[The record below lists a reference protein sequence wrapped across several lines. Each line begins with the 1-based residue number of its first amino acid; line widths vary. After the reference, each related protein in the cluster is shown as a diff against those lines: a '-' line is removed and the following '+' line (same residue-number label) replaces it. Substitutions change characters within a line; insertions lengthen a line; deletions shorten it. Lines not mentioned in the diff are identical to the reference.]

1 MAGVSTPLVFPILRL
16 RFSQLRRPS
25 AGEGAPCRD
34 AEAKRP
40 APPPP
45 IATEGRTALLWISWG
60 ATALHRDRCLAGASA
75 AARGGASRPRGPGAP
90 PCCPALARGA
100 WVPSDRVS
108 DSTVAYQGAA
118 GGVDIDRIRQL
129 HSVAL
134 EDFYPDLTFILDLD
148 PLVGLRRT
156 VERGEDP
163 TRFEMHE
170 TDFYTRLR
178 NAFLNIAVNE
188 PKRCVVLDAALPPEK
203 VYQAALAIMSEKLGV
218 FA

>member
-1 MAGVSTPLVFPILRL
+1 MSG
-16 RFSQLRRPS
+16 RFISLEG
-25 AGEGAPCRD
+25 GEGAGKTTLIRKLQAHLENQGLEVVVTREPGGTPGAEDLRD
-34 AEAKRP
+34 
-40 APPPP
+40 
-45 IATEGRTALLWISWG
+45 ILLTGATDRWSPVTEALLMY
-60 ATALHRDRCLAGASA
+60 
-75 AARGGASRPRGPGAP
+75 AARVDHVERLIQ
-90 PCCPALARGA
+90 PALARGA
-100 WVPSDRVS
+100 WVLSDRFS

-170 TDFYTRLR
+170 TDFHTRLR

-218 FA
+218 LA

>member
-1 MAGVSTPLVFPILRL
+1 VSG
-16 RFSQLRRPS
+16 RFISLEG
-25 AGEGAPCRD
+25 GEGAGKTTLIRKLQAHLENQGLEVVVTREPGGTPGAEDLRD
-34 AEAKRP
+34 
-40 APPPP
+40 
-45 IATEGRTALLWISWG
+45 ILLTGATDRWSPVTEALLMY
-60 ATALHRDRCLAGASA
+60 
-75 AARGGASRPRGPGAP
+75 AARVDHVERLIQ
-90 PCCPALARGA
+90 PALARGA
-100 WVPSDRVS
+100 WVLSDRFS

-148 PLVGLRRT
+148 PLLGLRRT

-170 TDFYTRLR
+170 TDFHTRLR